1 MLPHRIPHKTP
12 HSIRA
17 MDRLCRSRRDAR
29 GPPAQVR
36 VPRAEGAKDKRNID
50 QHVPD
55 LVTERAGTEG
65 VMEEEGRVSAVE
77 GCGGCSRAGGRGMAA
92 VLCVRLRRRRP
103 HLVKKTSLHALPTAR
118 SGMLELLINNAKTK
132 MPSEPTQK

>member
-1 MLPHRIPHKTP
+1 
-12 HSIRA
+12 
-17 MDRLCRSRRDAR
+17 
-29 GPPAQVR
+29 
-36 VPRAEGAKDKRNID
+36 
-50 QHVPD
+50 
-55 LVTERAGTEG
+55 
-65 VMEEEGRVSAVE
+65 
-77 GCGGCSRAGGRGMAA
+77 MAA